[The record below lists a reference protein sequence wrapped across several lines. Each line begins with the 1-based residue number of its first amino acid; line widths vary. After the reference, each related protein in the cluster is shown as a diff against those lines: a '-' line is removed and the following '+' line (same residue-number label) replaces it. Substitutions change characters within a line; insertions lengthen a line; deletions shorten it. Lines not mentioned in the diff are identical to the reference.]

1 MMLTFSNVIG
11 KLEVAVVRISA
22 SLKGIL
28 SANDFAILKPF
39 VRL

>member
-1 MMLTFSNVIG
+1 MMLTFNSVIG
-11 KLEVAVVRISA
+11 KLAVAVVGISA

-28 SANDFAILKPF
+28 SANDFAILKAF